1 MSGMSYAETM
11 LPFFRNTRSY
21 KNGHSS
27 RKEEWALVAYAGV
40 LLGRVQLCGGNWQDG
55 IVRSVS
61 VVSGRSECSKIFF
74 ETGLGYAQ
82 GYLIVIIVTYE
93 NSFIFKNGHETFYSN
108 IQ

>member
-1 MSGMSYAETM
+1 M
-11 LPFFRNTRSY
+11 
-21 KNGHSS
+21 
-27 RKEEWALVAYAGV
+27 
-40 LLGRVQLCGGNWQDG
+40 
-55 IVRSVS
+55 RSVS
-61 VVSGRSECSKIFF
+61 VVSGRSECFKIFF